1 LTLEGPIAR
10 DRGSFIVSGR
20 RTYADLF
27 LRLSRDTLINRVRL
41 YFYDLNIKANYTLG
55 ERDRVFLS
63 GYTGRDNF
71 DYPDVFGFN
80 WGNETATARWNH
92 LFSDKFFA
100 NTSLIYSNYSYS
112 NNVGAGISQYL
123 ITSGIRDLNAKMDFQ
138 YFIGAENTVK
148 FGLNGIYHTFIP
160 GTVAAGPNSPPNNT
174 TLEHR
179 YGLENAAYA
188 SHEFGLFPDVKL
200 NYGLRFS
207 MFTLLGPGTIFSY
220 DPDGNIASSNTYSSG
235 QAIKTYRSLEP
246 RVAIN
251 FLLDESSSIKGAYTR
266 TAQYLHLLSNSTT
279 TNPSDLWVP
288 SSNNV
293 APQYADQYSVG
304 YFRNFADNEYETSI
318 EFYYKTMQNLIDYK
332 NGADLQLNPTVESL
346 LRFGKGWSYGTELL
360 VRKKYGSFTGWLGYT
375 LSRTQ
380 EQFPDVNHGQSF
392 PARQDETHDISIVGI
407 YDYSTRW
414 HFAATWVYNT
424 GNAVTFPAGNYLV
437 ENRLVPYYTERNGY
451 RMPAYHRLDL
461 SVTYNFS
468 EKSNLNFSIYNVY
481 NRANAYAITFRQD
494 RNNPARTEAV
504 QYTLFPIIPSVTYNF
519 NF

>member
-1 LTLEGPIAR
+1 
-10 DRGSFIVSGR
+10 
-20 RTYADLF
+20 
-27 LRLSRDTLINRVRL
+27 
-41 YFYDLNIKANYTLG
+41 
-55 ERDRVFLS
+55 
-63 GYTGRDNF
+63 
-71 DYPDVFGFN
+71 
-80 WGNETATARWNH
+80 
-92 LFSDKFFA
+92 
-100 NTSLIYSNYSYS
+100 
-112 NNVGAGISQYL
+112 
-123 ITSGIRDLNAKMDFQ
+123 
-138 YFIGAENTVK
+138 
-148 FGLNGIYHTFIP
+148 
-160 GTVAAGPNSPPNNT
+160 
-174 TLEHR
+174 
-179 YGLENAAYA
+179 
-188 SHEFGLFPDVKL
+188 LFPDVKL